1 MKLSKLFKF
10 SIFILMLAFIITS
23 CGKKQE
29 ETPGTKSNSEKEL
42 AEFIKN
48 LETKTIPLFKEM
60 NTAYWNASISGKKED
75 FDKNA
80 ELQNKWAAIFSN
92 KDDFAKLKKFKEA
105 VDIKDELLKRQ
116 LTVLYN
122 QYLQN
127 QVDTARINAV
137 NRMQNAIEQKFGN
150 FRTDINGK
158 KLTDNQ
164 VEDILVKSTDSKELK
179 EVWTAQK
186 KIGTTVSAD
195 ILKLVKMRNEI
206 AKSLGFNN
214 YHEMSLKVGE
224 EDPAEISKLLDDL
237 DNLTKDAFA
246 KEKANVDDYYVK
258 RYNIKKEELMP
269 WHYQNRFFQ
278 EAPKIYKVNYDD
290 FYKGKDLPNLMQSY
304 YKGIGLPVDD
314 IFKNCDLFEKPGKN
328 QHAYEIDI
336 DRMGDVRVLCNVVAN
351 EKWMNTLLH
360 EFGHAN
366 YSKHVDA
373 KLPFFLRVEA
383 HTLTTEAIAM
393 MFGRFSTNATWLKDM
408 GIINEDEMKK
418 VSDDGFKAL
427 RLTELV
433 FSRWVQVMYRFEKSM
448 YENPD
453 QDLNKLWWDLV
464 EKYQLLKKPEG
475 RNEPDWATKIHIAT
489 FPCYYHNYLLGD
501 LFSSQ
506 LYYYVTKNIIKSED
520 YKNQSWANHPE
531 VGKFLIEKVFSPGAK
546 YYWNEMI
553 EKATG
558 EKLTS
563 KYFAEQ
569 FVK

>member
-1 MKLSKLFKF
+1 MA
-10 SIFILMLAFIITS
+10 SIIITS
-23 CGKKQE
+23 CGKKNE
-29 ETPGTKSNSEKEL
+29 GTTTGTMNKSETEL
-42 AEFIKN
+42 SEFIKN
-48 LETKTIPLFKEM
+48 LETKAVPLFKEM
-60 NTAYWNASISGKKED
+60 NVAYWNASISGKKED

-80 ELQNKWAAIFSN
+80 DLQNKWAALYTN
-92 KDDFAKLKKFKEA
+92 KEDFAKLKKIKESNE
-105 VDIKDELLKRQ
+105 VKDDILKRE

-122 QYLQN
+122 QYIQN
-127 QVDTARINAV
+127 QLDTVKINAV
-137 NRMQNAIEQKFGN
+137 NRMQNDIEQKFGN
-150 FRTDINGK
+150 FRAETGGK

-164 VEDILVKSTDSKELK
+164 VEEILVKSTDTKELK
-179 EVWTAQK
+179 DVWTAQK
-186 KIGTTVSAD
+186 KIGSVVSGD
-195 ILKLVKMRNEI
+195 ILKLVKMRNDN
-206 AKSLGFNN
+206 AKSLGFSNF
-214 YHEMSLKVGE
+214 HEMSLKLSE
-224 EDPAEISKLLDDL
+224 EEPAEVSKLLDEL
-237 DNLTKDAFA
+237 DNLTKEAFA
-246 KEKANVDDYYVK
+246 KEKSNVDEYYMK

-290 FYKGKDLPNLMQSY
+290 FYKGKELPNLMQTY
-304 YKGIGLPVDD
+304 YKGLNLSVDD

-336 DRMGDVRVLCNVVAN
+336 DKVGDVRVLCNVVPN

-366 YSKHVDA
+366 YSKNIDR

-383 HTLTTEAIAM
+383 HILTTEAIAM
-393 MFGRFSTNATWLKDM
+393 MFGRFSTSAKWLKDM
-408 GIINEDEMKK
+408 GVINEDEMKK
-418 VSDDGFKAL
+418 VSDDGFKSL

-433 FSRWVQVMYRFEKSM
+433 FSRWVQVMYRFEKIM

-506 LYYYVTKNIIKSED
+506 LYYYITKNIVKSED
-520 YKNQSWANHPE
+520 YKNQSWANNPE
-531 VGKFLIEKVFSPGAK
+531 VGKYLIEKVFSPGSK
-546 YYWNEMI
+546 YYWNDMI